1 MIGSNLAPTFAC
13 IIGKTFVNI
22 HNGDRFYW
30 ENPDENVFTESQ
42 CNILSNI
49 TLSKVICDNAD
60 DITTIIPKA
69 FETGQDEQS
78 CDSLPSLELGHWRDT
93 C

>member
-1 MIGSNLAPTFAC
+1 METDS
-13 IIGKTFVNI
+13 IGKTQMKM
-22 HNGDRFYW
+22 YSLK
-30 ENPDENVFTESQ
+30 SQ
-42 CNILSNI
+42 CNTLSNI

-69 FETGQDEQS
+69 FETGQEEQS